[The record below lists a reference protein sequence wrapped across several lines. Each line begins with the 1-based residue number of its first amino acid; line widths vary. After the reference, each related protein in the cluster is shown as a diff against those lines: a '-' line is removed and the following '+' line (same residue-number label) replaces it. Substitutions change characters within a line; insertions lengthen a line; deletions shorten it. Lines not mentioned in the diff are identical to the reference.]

1 MEKKWSASE
10 LRTVLSWLI
19 HLGVVSL
26 NEVIQ
31 SRNLKN
37 DVVKDGLITR
47 NGILCNCCNTVLSI
61 SGFKSHAGFGLKQ
74 NCIGLFLESDKP
86 LTSCQLEAWSAEYK
100 ARKARTGQV
109 DETDPNDDCCGR
121 CGDVG
126 QLICC
131 DSCPSA
137 FHLACLFEQVLPEGS
152 WYCPQCRCLICGD
165 VVNNKDASQ
174 SHCSFKCSQ
183 CENKYHKTCIQRKGM
198 KIEFSPDTWLC
209 GEWCQEVYS
218 GLQSRIG
225 LINRLSDGYSW
236 TLLKCINGEPKV
248 HSDKCFVTLKAECNS
263 KLAVAITILE
273 ECFLSMVDPKT
284 GINMIPQVMYNWG
297 SEFARLNYSGFYTVV
312 LEKDDIVLSVASIRI
327 HGVTVAELPLVAT
340 CSKYRRKGLCRLL
353 INSIEE
359 MLKSLKVKKLIVS
372 AVPSVVETWTKGF
385 GFEPLEDDEKQSLS
399 RINLMVFPGS
409 VWLKKPLYQNA
420 IDQEKETTHIET
432 GSTDE
437 PEGMRLRSGFVCS
450 RSQNRHR
457 NQKWR

>member
-137 FHLACLFEQVLPEGS
+137 FHLACLFEQ
-152 WYCPQCRCLICGD
+152 
-165 VVNNKDASQ
+165 
-174 SHCSFKCSQ
+174 
-183 CENKYHKTCIQRKGM
+183 
-198 KIEFSPDTWLC
+198 
-209 GEWCQEVYS
+209 VYS